1 MKLTRLE
8 YTQHPRPPQRDFRQR
23 IVFDS
28 EGGIIGHVA
37 NIYADD
43 DRTIRFVDVAEGG
56 LLGLGKKHHL
66 LPVEAIAE
74 EASGSITLML
84 DPQTVESAPILG
96 DLPAVPD
103 ETMYLR
109 NTTMRVLEG
118 HFDRILHFIKESIIP
133 ATEMQEGFC
142 GGVLMS
148 DRRANKILTIS
159 LWNSEARMEATER
172 CEHLP
177 EQITSLALHLA
188 ELPEIENYQL
198 DTVA

>member
-74 EASGSITLML
+74 EPGSTTLML
-84 DPQTVESAPILG
+84 DQQTVVSAPLLG
-96 DLPAVPD
+96 DPPAVPD
-103 ETMYLR
+103 ETMNVR

-118 HFDRILHFIKESIIP
+118 HFDRFLRFISEFIIP
-133 ATEMQEGFC
+133 ATEVQEGFC
-142 GGVLMS
+142 GAFLMS
-148 DRRANKILTIS
+148 DRRANKIITIS
-159 LWNSEARMEATER
+159 MWNNEARMEATER
-172 CEHLP
+172 CQHLP
-177 EQITSLALHLA
+177 EQITRLVLHLA

-198 DTVA
+198 EAIS